1 MKICS
6 ACGKRF
12 DSPEWQCP
20 SCRHGPPTIDGHLA
34 FAPELAEQSSGF
46 EAGYFAG
53 LAALEAGNF
62 WFRSRNRIIAWAL
75 RHYFP
80 KAENFLEIGCGTGFV
95 LSGIK
100 EAFPEMGLHGSE
112 IFSAGLSFAVERLP
126 GAQLFQMDA
135 RRIPFEGEFD
145 VVGAFDV
152 IEHIQEDE
160 QVLSQ
165 MHQAT
170 VPNGGIML
178 TVPQHPFL
186 WSQLDDHARHV
197 RRYRAQELKTKVEHA
212 GFSVLRMTSFVS
224 LLLPLMIVSRLR
236 QRAIKEEFSNT
247 TEIHPGRFM
256 EAALGKTLSVERA
269 MIRAGLSFPAG
280 GSLLVVARRT

>member
-1 MKICS
+1 MKICN
-6 ACGKRF
+6 ACSKRF

-20 SCRHGPPTIDGHLA
+20 FCSHKPATIDGHLA

-46 EAGYFAG
+46 EPEYFAG

-62 WFRSRNRIIAWAL
+62 WFRSRNHLLTWAL
-75 RHYFP
+75 RRYFP
-80 KAENFLEIGCGTGFV
+80 QARNFLEIGCGTGFV

-100 EAFPEMGLHGSE
+100 EAFPEISLHGSE
-112 IFSAGLSFAVERLP
+112 IFSSGLSFAVERLP
-126 GAQLFQMDA
+126 EAQLFQMDA

-152 IEHIQEDE
+152 IEHISEDE

-170 VPNGGIML
+170 APNGGIML

-197 RRYRAQELKTKVEHA
+197 RRYRAQELRSKVERA
-212 GFSVLRMTSFVS
+212 GFQVIRLTSFVS
-224 LLLPLMIVSRLR
+224 LLLPLMIVSRLS
-236 QRAIKEEFSNT
+236 QKGHKDEFSNT
-247 TEIHPGRFM
+247 TEINPGRFM
-256 EAALGKTLSVERA
+256 GAALGKTLSIERA
-269 MIRAGLSFPAG
+269 MIQAGLSFPAG
-280 GSLLVVARRT
+280 GSLLVVARRV